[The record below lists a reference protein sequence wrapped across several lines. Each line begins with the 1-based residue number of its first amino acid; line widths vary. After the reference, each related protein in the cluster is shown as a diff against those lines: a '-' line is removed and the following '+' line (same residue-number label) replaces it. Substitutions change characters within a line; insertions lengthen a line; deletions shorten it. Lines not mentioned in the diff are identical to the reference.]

1 MYDSFKTKKTLKIGK
16 KTYTY
21 YSFKAAEKNG
31 LKNLSALPFSIKV
44 LLENLIR
51 NEDGSTVEL
60 NDIKEFEKWKS
71 DKKVNKEINFRPAR
85 VLMQDFTGVPAVVDL
100 ASMRAAIKNEN
111 GDPKKDKKGKFLG
124 ISSHD
129 LSKSKRWFDKYG
141 VSLVFWGRLVPG
153 IRTLISVPAGI
164 ELMPLR
170 KFLIWTTF
178 GSLIWVALLTYAG
191 YLFGENYSIIETY
204 LDQIKYVV
212 KPILILIFLYFF
224 IRILIRFLK
233 KNRA

>member
-1 MYDSFKTKKTLKIGK
+1 MSLIFENFLTSNPDYISL
-16 KTYTY
+16 
-21 YSFKAAEKNG
+21 SVEKNSTFAY
-31 LKNLSALPFSIKV
+31 LTICLAMF
-44 LLENLIR
+44 LENIIPPIPSEIIMPLGGFFVSQQKLNFYILVLWGLIGTILGSLPWYYLGR
-51 NEDGSTVEL
+51 LVNEKRLSSFL
-60 NDIKEFEKWKS
+60 
-71 DKKVNKEINFRPAR
+71 
-85 VLMQDFTGVPAVVDL
+85 
-100 ASMRAAIKNEN
+100 
-111 GDPKKDKKGKFLG
+111 DKKGKYLG
-124 ISSHD
+124 ISSND
-129 LSKSKRWFDKYG
+129 LSKSKRWFDNYG

-204 LDQIKYVV
+204 FDQIKYVV

-224 IRILIRFLK
+224 IKILIRFLK
-233 KNRA
+233 NRV

>member
-1 MYDSFKTKKTLKIGK
+1 LSLIILNILTSVPDYISL
-16 KTYTY
+16 
-21 YSFKAAEKNG
+21 AVEKNSTIAY
-31 LKNLSALPFSIKV
+31 LTICLAMF
-44 LLENLIR
+44 LENIIPPIPSEIIMPLGGFFVYQQKLNFYILVFWGLLGTISGSLPWYYLGR
-51 NEDGSTVEL
+51 LVNEKRLSYFL
-60 NDIKEFEKWKS
+60 
-71 DKKVNKEINFRPAR
+71 DKR
-85 VLMQDFTGVPAVVDL
+85 
-100 ASMRAAIKNEN
+100 
-111 GDPKKDKKGKFLG
+111 GKYLG
-124 ISSHD
+124 ISSND

-170 KFLIWTTF
+170 KFLLWTTF
-178 GSLIWVALLTYAG
+178 GSLIWVALLTYSG
-191 YLFGENYSIIETY
+191 YLFGENYPIIQTY

>member
-1 MYDSFKTKKTLKIGK
+1 MGLISENLLTSLPDYISL
-16 KTYTY
+16 
-21 YSFKAAEKNG
+21 AVEKNSTIAY
-31 LKNLSALPFSIKV
+31 LTICLAMF
-44 LLENLIR
+44 LENIIPPIPSELIMPLGGFFVYQQKLNFYILVFWGLLGTILGSLPWYYLGR
-51 NEDGSTVEL
+51 LVNEKRIS
-60 NDIKEFEKWKS
+60 
-71 DKKVNKEINFRPAR
+71 NF
-85 VLMQDFTGVPAVVDL
+85 L
-100 ASMRAAIKNEN
+100 
-111 GDPKKDKKGKFLG
+111 DKKGKYLG
-124 ISSHD
+124 ISSSD

-170 KFLIWTTF
+170 KFLLWTTF
-178 GSLIWVALLTYAG
+178 GSLIWVALLTYSG
-191 YLFGENYSIIETY
+191 YLFGENYPIIQTY

-224 IRILIRFLK
+224 IKILIRFLK